1 MEKKEKA
8 IYKVLEGYYSLRYNK
23 LKKIVVYEKKE
34 MSERPFRETLARMVD
49 EGIVIRTETEK
60 QNVSYSVDFESH
72 KFEQDGIEY
81 FDATFSEYEKLFDKF
96 SDKREK
102 LSKIDQSGLLLIY
115 LKSLYLIKF
124 RFDEMLQ
131 FSNQPQHPDLKV
143 RLQNLLDIGEAMFYD
158 QGEGGSPELD
168 IYYTSDT
175 LLVTEYTNLLDEFKQ
190 NLMKSSQ
197 VQAGIS

>member
-8 IYKVLEGYYSLRYNK
+8 IYKVLEKYYTLRYNK
-23 LKKIVVYEKKE
+23 LKNIVVNEKKE
-34 MSERPFRETLARMVD
+34 MSDRPFRETLARMVEKD
-49 EGIVIRTETEK
+49 IVLRTETDK

-81 FDATFSEYEKLFDKF
+81 FDTAFSEYEKLFDKF
-96 SDKREK
+96 SDEREQ
-102 LSKIDQSGLLLIY
+102 LSKIDQSGLLLTY

-124 RFDEMLQ
+124 RFDETL
-131 FSNQPQHPDLKV
+131 SYSRHPKYQELKIK
-143 RLQNLLDIGEAMFYD
+143 LQNLIDICEANIYYAAD
-158 QGEGGSPELD
+158 DDSPDLD